1 MGKKSG
7 GGSNSKQATGGGN
20 RGSGGGGGGGSF
32 QQVKD
37 RLQNVG
43 PKLSS
48 SELDRI
54 KEKTGVSGG

>member
-7 GGSNSKQATGGGN
+7 GGGNSKQATGGGN
-20 RGSGGGGGGGSF
+20 RGSGGGGGSF
-32 QQVKD
+32 QQVRD

-43 PKLSS
+43 SKLSS

-54 KEKTGVSGG
+54 KEKTGISRGY